1 MSRTDEHAEQ
11 PPGATDP
18 AEPLPDLTE
27 LALAE
32 LRTVRHPVLREVL
45 AELRERS
52 RRPSE
57 TLWGWN
63 NSF

>member
-1 MSRTDEHAEQ
+1 MNGHDEAAQVTGRPE
-11 PPGATDP
+11 T
-18 AEPLPDLTE
+18 AEPLPDLTR
-27 LALAE
+27 LALE
-32 LRTVRHPVLREVL
+32 DLRTIEHPVLREVL

-52 RRPSE
+52 ARPGE